1 MINTIRVE
9 DFTGGL
15 NLDANIFQ
23 LKKNQSN
30 DLLNVDINPKGGVSQ
45 RYGIDRMNITAVG
58 SLSAGNFFANRLH
71 PWQGASRQLM
81 LSTNNKVYYATTS
94 DFSPVQVGG
103 VDIVT
108 DNAYGASYSSWN
120 TGANPVLYIGRGA
133 GYPVSKWTGTVC
145 TNLSASAPTWQDDL
159 TSPSGTHAP
168 KGEFVATHVDRL
180 WVANTSENGASFP
193 NRVRFSHP
201 LFPESWRS
209 LDFIDLPA
217 GGDKIVGIVPFNG
230 HLLVFKKRAVFAIYG
245 YSEDTFQ
252 VVELTRSLGAVN
264 ANAIALTDIGVFFF
278 SHPDGVFLYD
288 GRGFKDV
295 FSNLRR
301 LIVDGE
307 ITETSLDAI
316 SLGYANRR
324 LVLSLPKG
332 DEVAGS
338 GITYDAS
345 VIPDSS
351 PAIPAAYDYELLKYD
366 GQSRA
371 TRVTTSYV
379 YDPSVGSNG
388 AWTAYK
394 TSDGYGLIGAT
405 DYIDDNGNKYHVAA
419 HPYQPYVLK
428 FDVYG
433 KYKDNITGT
442 DASFD
447 SYYLTPW
454 MDAGNVSA
462 KKFWRRPDFIMLQ
475 QNDGSSVTMTVYHD
489 WDQLHEIKSFTMS
502 QDAVDDS
509 NTSWTSWNE
518 PDWGSAFSR
527 ADSLG
532 LARAVQLKIAGN
544 GTQPWAMNSI
554 SYKYNPRKIKV

>member
-1 MINTIRVE
+1 MINTVRVE

-23 LKKNQSN
+23 LKKNQTS
-30 DLLNVDINPKGGVSQ
+30 DLLNVDLNPKGGVSQ
-45 RYGIDRMNITAVG
+45 RYGIEQMNTSAVG
-58 SLSAGNFFANRLH
+58 SLSAGNFFAERLH
-71 PWQGASRQLM
+71 PWQGVSRQLM
-81 LSTNNKVYYATTS
+81 LSTNNKVYYATNS
-94 DFSPVQVGG
+94 NFSPVQVGG

-108 DNAYGASYSSWN
+108 NNAYGASYSSWN
-120 TGANPVLYIGRGA
+120 TGGNPVLYIARGA
-133 GYPVSKWTGTVC
+133 GYPISKWTGTVC
-145 TNLSASAPTWQDDL
+145 TNLSTSAPTWQEDL

-168 KGEFVATHVDRL
+168 KGEFITTHVDRL
-180 WVANTSENGASFP
+180 WVANTTENGSAFP

-209 LDFIDLPA
+209 TDYIDLPA
-217 GGDKIVGIVPFNG
+217 GGDKIVGIVPYAG

-252 VVELTRSLGAVN
+252 VVELTRSLGATN

-288 GRGFKDV
+288 GRGFKDI
-295 FSNLRR
+295 FTNLRR

-316 SLGYANRR
+316 SLGYSNRR

-332 DEVAGS
+332 DEVTGS
-338 GITYDAS
+338 GITYDSS
-345 VIPDSS
+345 VT
-351 PAIPAAYDYELLKYD
+351 AYDYELLKYD
-366 GQSRA
+366 GQSRS
-371 TRVTTSYV
+371 TRVTTSYI
-379 YDPSVGSNG
+379 YDPSIGSDG

-419 HPYQPYVLK
+419 HPYQPYILK

-475 QNDGSSVTMTVYHD
+475 QQDGTSVTVTVYHD
-489 WDQLHEIKSFTMS
+489 WDQLHEVKSFTMT
-502 QDAVDDS
+502 QAAIDDT
-509 NTSWTSWNE
+509 NASWTSWNE
-518 PDWGSAFSR
+518 PDWGSVHSR

-532 LARAVQLKIAGN
+532 LSRSVQLKIAGN
-544 GTQPWAMNSI
+544 GTDPWSVNAL

>member
-23 LKKNQSN
+23 LKKNQTN
-30 DLLNVDINPKGGVSQ
+30 DLLNVDINPKGGITQ
-45 RYGIDRMNITAVG
+45 RYGIERMNTTAVG
-58 SLSAGNFFANRLH
+58 SLSAGNFYAERLH
-71 PWQGASRQLM
+71 PWQGSSRQLM
-81 LSTNNKVYYATTS
+81 LSTNNKVYYATTAN
-94 DFSPVQVGG
+94 FSPVQVGG

-108 DNAYGASYSSWN
+108 DNNYGASYSSWN
-120 TGANPVLYIGRGA
+120 TGANPVLYIARGA
-133 GYPVSKWTGTVC
+133 GYPVSKWTGTTC
-145 TNLSASAPTWQDDL
+145 TNLTASAPTWQDDL

-180 WVANTSENGASFP
+180 WIANTTENSASFP
-193 NRVRFSHP
+193 NRVRFSHA

-217 GGDKIVGIVPFNG
+217 GGDKIVGIVPYNG

-288 GRGFKDV
+288 GRGFKNI
-295 FSNLRR
+295 FTNLRR

-307 ITETSLDAI
+307 ITETSLDAV

-324 LVLSLPKG
+324 LVLSVPSG
-332 DEVAGS
+332 DEVVNS
-338 GITYDAS
+338 GITYD
-345 VIPDSS
+345 SS
-351 PAIPAAYDYELLKYD
+351 ATAYDYDLLKYD
-366 GQSRA
+366 GQSRS

-379 YDPSVGSNG
+379 FDPIVGSDG

-405 DYIDDNGNKYHVAA
+405 DYIDDNGNKHHVAA

-442 DASFD
+442 ATAFE

-462 KKFWRRPDFIMLQ
+462 RKFWRRPDFIMLQ
-475 QNDGSSVTMTVYHD
+475 EQNGTSVNVKVYHD

-502 QDAVDDS
+502 QSAVD
-509 NTSWTSWNE
+509 NTGTTWSSWNA
-518 PDWGSAFSR
+518 PDWGSVHSR

-532 LARAVQLKIAGN
+532 LARSVQMKIAGN
-544 GTQPWAMNSI
+544 GTDPWSVNAV
-554 SYKYNPRKIKV
+554 SYKYNPRKIKI

>member
-1 MINTIRVE
+1 MINTVRVE

-23 LKKNQSN
+23 LKKNQTS

-45 RYGIDRMNITAVG
+45 RYGIEQMNTSAVG
-58 SLSAGNFFANRLH
+58 SLSAGNFFAERLH

-81 LSTNNKVYYATTS
+81 LSTNNKVYYATTGN
-94 DFSPVQVGG
+94 FSPVQVGG

-120 TGANPVLYIGRGA
+120 TGANPVLYIARGA
-133 GYPVSKWTGTVC
+133 GYPVSKWTGTTC
-145 TNLSASAPTWQDDL
+145 TNLSTSAPTWQEDL

-168 KGEFVATHVDRL
+168 KGEFIATHVDRL
-180 WVANTSENGASFP
+180 WIANTTENGASFP

-209 LDFIDLPA
+209 TDYIDLPA
-217 GGDKIVGIVPFNG
+217 GGDKIVGIVPFSG

-252 VVELTRSLGAVN
+252 VVELTRSLGATN
-264 ANAIALTDIGVFFF
+264 ANAIALTDVGVFFF

-288 GRGFKDV
+288 GRGFKDI
-295 FSNLRR
+295 FGNLRR
-301 LIVDGE
+301 LVVDGE

-332 DEVAGS
+332 DEVTGS
-338 GITYDAS
+338 GVTYDSS
-345 VIPDSS
+345 VT
-351 PAIPAAYDYELLKYD
+351 AYDYELLKYD
-366 GQSRA
+366 GQSRS
-371 TRVTTSYV
+371 TRVTTSYI
-379 YDPSVGSNG
+379 YDPSIGSDG

-442 DASFD
+442 DVSFD
-447 SYYLTPW
+447 SYYVTPW
-454 MDAGNVSA
+454 MDAGNISA

-475 QNDGSSVTMTVYHD
+475 QQDGTSVAVTVYHD
-489 WDQLHEIKSFTMS
+489 WDQLHEVKSFTMT
-502 QDAVDDS
+502 QTAIDDTGTTWS
-509 NTSWTSWNE
+509 SWNE
-518 PDWGSAFSR
+518 PDWGSVHSR

-532 LARAVQLKIAGN
+532 LSRAVQLKIAGN
-544 GTQPWAMNSI
+544 GTDPWSVNAL

>member
-23 LKKNQSN
+23 LKKNQTS

-45 RYGIDRMNITAVG
+45 RYGIDQMNPTAVG
-58 SLSAGNFFANRLH
+58 GYAAAGFFPNRLH
-71 PWQGASRQLM
+71 PWQGQSRQLM
-81 LSTNNKVYYATTS
+81 LSTNNRVFYGTTGN
-94 DFSPVQVGG
+94 FSPVQVGG
-103 VDIVT
+103 VSIVT

-120 TGANPVLYIGRGA
+120 TGANPVLYIARGQ
-133 GYPVSKWTGTVC
+133 GYPVSKWTGTSC
-145 TNLSASAPTWQDDL
+145 TNLSTSGPTWQEDL

-180 WVANTSENGASFP
+180 WVANTTESSASYP

-209 LDFIDLPA
+209 SDYIDLPA
-217 GGDKIVGIVPFNG
+217 GGDRIVGIVPFNG

-307 ITETSLDAI
+307 ITETSLDAV
-316 SLGYANRR
+316 SLGYSNRR
-324 LVLSLPKG
+324 LVLSLPSG
-332 DEVAGS
+332 DEVSNTGV
-338 GITYDAS
+338 TYDAS
-345 VIPDSS
+345 VIPSSS
-351 PAIPAAYDYELLKYD
+351 PPISATYDYELLKFD

-371 TRVTTSYV
+371 TRVTVSYV
-379 YDPSVGSNG
+379 FDPSVGSDG

-394 TSDGYGLIGAT
+394 TADGYGLVGAT
-405 DYIDDNGNKYHVAA
+405 DYIDDNGNKHHVAA

-433 KYKDNITGT
+433 RYKDKIVGVDT
-442 DASFD
+442 SFD

-462 KKFWRRPDFIMLQ
+462 RKFWRRPDFIMLQ
-475 QNDGSSVTMTVYHD
+475 QNDGTSVDVDVYHD
-489 WDQLHEIKSFTMS
+489 WDQLHVVKSFTMS

-518 PDWGSAFSR
+518 PDWGSTFSR

-532 LARAVQLKIAGN
+532 LARSVQMKIAGN
-544 GTQPWAMNSI
+544 GTDPWSVNAV